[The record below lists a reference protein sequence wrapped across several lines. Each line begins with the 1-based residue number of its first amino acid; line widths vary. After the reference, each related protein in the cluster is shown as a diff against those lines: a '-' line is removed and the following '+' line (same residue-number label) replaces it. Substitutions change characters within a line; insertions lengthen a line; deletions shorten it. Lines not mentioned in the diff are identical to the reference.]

1 MVSSFK
7 DIFALS
13 HANSCIQRCRL
24 WSGGKIPSPKDPC
37 KEINASMDGSAFI
50 GRYDLLKKLTANEFN
65 DSSLGHVKFEMT
77 VQSIN
82 TAD

>member
-13 HANSCIQRCRL
+13 HANSYIQRGRL

-37 KEINASMDGSAFI
+37 KEINAFMDGSAFI
-50 GRYDLLKKLTANEFN
+50 G
-65 DSSLGHVKFEMT
+65 
-77 VQSIN
+77 
-82 TAD
+82 